1 MMIARSLVVLLLLA
15 SCPWAIAAEEEDAA
29 AKEKLQAERLEFMK
43 SSAAAYR
50 FSTSSASELPI
61 VAEPKL
67 RWTNP
72 VSGLQDG
79 TLFLWTDKTGRPAAA
94 AQVFLT
100 ADNLWLH
107 EFQSL
112 YEGPFSATR
121 DDKPVW
127 EPAREGVSF
136 KRLAGAPPP
145 AATAVKRL
153 TQMKALADRFT
164 ANDEF
169 EGKSRWEL
177 RMLAKPLLRYA
188 DEQSDLLDGAMF
200 ALAHGTD
207 PEVFILLEARKVDS
221 DYAWHYALAPMTGYA
236 LKVQLDGKETWE
248 VQWRKGPYKPTDP
261 FFITVYKK
269 EASTE

>member
-1 MMIARSLVVLLLLA
+1 MSCRFLSLLLA
-15 SCPWAIAAEEEDAA
+15 VGLSAFALAEDSDA
-29 AKEKLQAERLEFMK
+29 AKEAMLAERLEFMK
-43 SSAAAYR
+43 ASAAEYR
-50 FSTSSASELPI
+50 FTAADSERREIQI
-61 VAEPKL
+61 VPDPSL

-79 TLFLWTDKTGRPAAA
+79 TLFLWTEKSGRPTAA

-112 YEGPFSATR
+112 SEGAFTAQR

-127 EPAREGVSF
+127 EPSSAGVAF
-136 KRLAGAPPP
+136 KKLPGAPPP

-153 TQMKALADRFT
+153 AQMRQLAGRFT

-188 DEQSDLLDGAMF
+188 DEKANLLDGAMF

-207 PEVFILLEARKVDS
+207 PEVFILLETRKAGGEL
-221 DYAWHYALAPMTGYA
+221 AWHYALAPMTGYA

-248 VQWRKGPYKPTDP
+248 VQWRKGPYQPADP

-269 EASTE
+269 GA

>member
-1 MMIARSLVVLLLLA
+1 MTARSLIPVLVLMLA
-15 SCPWAIAAEEEDAA
+15 SCCCAIAAEEEDAA
-29 AKEKLQAERLEFMK
+29 TEKKAQAERLEFMK

-50 FSTSSASELPI
+50 FVASDGKRELPM

-79 TLFLWTDKTGRPAAA
+79 TLFLWTEKSGRPAAA

-100 ADNLWLH
+100 ADDLWLH

-112 YEGPFSATR
+112 SEGPFEATR
-121 DDKPVW
+121 DDNPVW
-127 EPAREGVSF
+127 EPMREGVSF
-136 KRLAGAPPP
+136 KKLADVPPP

-153 TQMKALADRFT
+153 TQMKALAGRFT

-188 DEQSDLLDGAMF
+188 DEKSGLLDGAMF
-200 ALAHGTD
+200 VLAHGTD
-207 PEVFILLEARKVDS
+207 PEVFILLEARKVDG

-248 VQWRKGPYKPTDP
+248 VQWRKGPYKTTDP
-261 FFITVYKK
+261 FYITVYKK
-269 EASTE
+269 GG

>member
-1 MMIARSLVVLLLLA
+1 MTARSPFLVFMLLFA
-15 SCPWAIAAEEEDAA
+15 SCTAALAAEDEDAR
-29 AKEKLQAERLEFMK
+29 AKEKLLAERLEFMK
-43 SSAAAYR
+43 SSAAGYR
-50 FSTSSASELPI
+50 FTAGDASQRELRI
-61 VAEPKL
+61 VAEPLL
-67 RWTNP
+67 RWTNE

-79 TLFLWTDKTGRPAAA
+79 TLFLWTEKSGRPAAA

-100 ADNLWLH
+100 ADDLWLH

-112 YEGPFSATR
+112 SEGPFQANR
-121 DDKPVW
+121 EEKPVW
-127 EPAREGVSF
+127 EPSRAGVSF
-136 KRLAGAPPP
+136 QKFAGAPPP

-153 TQMKALADRFT
+153 TQMKALAGRFT

-188 DEQSDLLDGAMF
+188 DEKSDLLDGAMF

-207 PEVFILLEARKVDS
+207 PEVFILLEARKVDGVC
-221 DYAWHYALAPMTGYA
+221 AWHYALAPMTGYA
-236 LKVQLDGKETWE
+236 LKVQLDGKEIWE

-261 FFITVYKK
+261 FYITVYKK
-269 EASTE
+269 GA

>member
-1 MMIARSLVVLLLLA
+1 MSLRFPLLLLLMVAA
-15 SCPWAIAAEEEDAA
+15 SQAPGAVAEDDP
-29 AKEKLQAERLEFMK
+29 AKEKILAERLDFMK
-43 SSAAAYR
+43 AQAAEYR
-50 FSTSSASELPI
+50 FMAADSDHRELQI
-61 VAEPKL
+61 VPDPSL

-79 TLFLWTDKTGRPAAA
+79 TLFLWTEKSGRPAAA

-100 ADNLWLH
+100 ADDLWLH

-112 YEGPFSATR
+112 YEGPFSAQR
-121 DDKPVW
+121 DEKPVW
-127 EPAREGVSF
+127 EPSQGGVSF
-136 KRLAGAPPP
+136 KKLDDAPAP

-153 TQMKALADRFT
+153 AQMRQLAARFT

-177 RMLAKPLLRYA
+177 RMLARPLLRYA
-188 DEQSDLLDGAMF
+188 DEKAGLLDGAMF
-200 ALAHGTD
+200 TLAHGTD
-207 PEVFILLEARKVDS
+207 PEVFILLEARKAKRGE
-221 DYAWHYALAPMTGYA
+221 YAWHYALAPMTGYA

-248 VQWRKGPYKPTDP
+248 VQWRKGPFKPTDP

-269 EASTE
+269 GA